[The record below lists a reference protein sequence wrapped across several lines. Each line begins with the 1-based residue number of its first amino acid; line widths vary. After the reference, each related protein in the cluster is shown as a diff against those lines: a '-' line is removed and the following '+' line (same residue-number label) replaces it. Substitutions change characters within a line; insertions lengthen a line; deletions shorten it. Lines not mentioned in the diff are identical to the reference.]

1 MEMSKRERE
10 RERERERRGL
20 DGKRDGVHLILPGT
34 EIDKGGGGGEK
45 VHCSNEEEEIGPKRN
60 FMPLAQA
67 RLKAEERA
75 PPSLFPVFS
84 AYFTLFAN
92 CNFLRPGEE
101 KKQRRENVQR
111 SFCALFSQA
120 ESAPYSLLEAQCG
133 VCQREEVEGST
144 YGPKQQTNGARNWV
158 SPPSVERKESAADR
172 ARGRGG
178 GPEQENGSAEGGGG
192 EASGKGGNEMDPLTP
207 PTEKMQSGVKG

>member
-101 KKQRRENVQR
+101 KKLKRKNVQR

-133 VCQREEVEGST
+133 VCQREEGEYVRPKTTNERCAKLGLPSLRGTERICRRQGEGEGGGT
-144 YGPKQQTNGARNWV
+144 GAGKRF
-158 SPPSVERKESAADR
+158 
-172 ARGRGG
+172 RGG
-178 GPEQENGSAEGGGG
+178 WGGGG
-192 EASGKGGNEMDPLTP
+192 ERERGERDGSPH
-207 PTEKMQSGVKG
+207 SSH